1 MKLQLLVLSMA
12 LASNLAFASQ
22 PDRAPADQLVPFSS
36 ELKGLSS
43 EDVHHEDQVVM
54 AQDDEVV
61 NSNQFTDGEIV
72 GQIKDVKEVEKEK
85 SLDELD
91 TEAAILAKKAD
102 RLEKEAA
109 ELRKKSEKLA
119 KKSQKHEK
127 KSEIL
132 ANKSEKAEDDSEAKI
147 KDSEEKLADSKELLD
162 QIEASPDKESREIA
176 ITKLCEKKIS
186 RRSLLKV
193 FDRRSNEKKLEACI
207 TEYRVA
213 SLKKKEKLKKKHIGS
228 QCEISLGVSISCPE
242 GVYKFMGNNTLAQIS
257 DDERSEIKE
266 VEEKKVDTESV
277 ATASAQ

>member
-22 PDRAPADQLVPFSS
+22 PDRAPADQVAVTS

-43 EDVHHEDQVVM
+43 EDVHQEDQVVM
-54 AQDDEVV
+54 AQDDEVIV
-61 NSNQFTDGEIV
+61 NNEVKPEI
-72 GQIKDVKEVEKEK
+72 KEELTENKEK

-91 TEAAILAKKAD
+91 TEAAILAKKAE

-193 FDRRSNEKKLEACI
+193 FDRRSKEKKLEACI

-242 GVYKFMGNNTLAQIS
+242 GIYKFMGNNSLAQVS

>member
-43 EDVHHEDQVVM
+43 EDAHQEDQVVM
-54 AQDDEVV
+54 AQDDEVIV
-61 NSNQFTDGEIV
+61 NNEVKPEI
-72 GQIKDVKEVEKEK
+72 KEELTGNKEK

-91 TEAAILAKKAD
+91 TEAAILAKKAE

-193 FDRRSNEKKLEACI
+193 FDRRSKEKKLEACI

-242 GVYKFMGNNTLAQIS
+242 GIYKFMGNNSLAQVS

>member
-12 LASNLAFASQ
+12 LASNLAFAKQ

-54 AQDDEVV
+54 AQDDEVIV
-61 NSNQFTDGEIV
+61 NNETKPEI
-72 GQIKDVKEVEKEK
+72 KEELTENKEK

-91 TEAAILAKKAD
+91 TEAAILAKKAE

-193 FDRRSNEKKLEACI
+193 FDRRSKEKKLEACI

-242 GVYKFMGNNTLAQIS
+242 GIYKFMGNNTLAQIS

>member
-12 LASNLAFASQ
+12 LASNIAFASQ

-43 EDVHHEDQVVM
+43 EDVHQEDQVVM
-54 AQDDEVV
+54 AQDDEVIV
-61 NSNQFTDGEIV
+61 NNEVKPEI
-72 GQIKDVKEVEKEK
+72 KEELTENKEK

-91 TEAAILAKKAD
+91 TEAAILAKKAE

-193 FDRRSNEKKLEACI
+193 FDRRSKEKKLEACI